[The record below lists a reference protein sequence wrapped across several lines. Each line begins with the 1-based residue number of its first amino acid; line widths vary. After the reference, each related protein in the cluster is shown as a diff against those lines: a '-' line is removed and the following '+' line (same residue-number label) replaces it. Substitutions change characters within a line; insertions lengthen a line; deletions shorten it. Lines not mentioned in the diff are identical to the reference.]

1 MFKGE
6 ILDLIYPPKC
16 GICGK
21 ISKDFLCAKCV
32 ILLEKQAIFEIED
45 TRNQKKNFDELLY
58 VFKYEGTARQNILKY
73 KFKESSYLY
82 KMFVNFMLKNQ
93 KFFENI
99 QKYDTIVPVPIS
111 KKRFLER
118 GYNQSYLLAK
128 EIAKKVGIK
137 CENKI
142 LKKTKNIIEQSKLN
156 KEDREKNIIGV
167 YEIENIHKI
176 SDKKVL
182 LLDDIITTGSTANEC
197 AKMLLTAKPKK
208 IGVLTIAKD

>member
-1 MFKGE
+1 
-6 ILDLIYPPKC
+6 
-16 GICGK
+16 
-21 ISKDFLCAKCV
+21 
-32 ILLEKQAIFEIED
+32 
-45 TRNQKKNFDELLY
+45 
-58 VFKYEGTARQNILKY
+58 
-73 KFKESSYLY
+73 
-82 KMFVNFMLKNQ
+82 MFVNFMLKNQ

-156 KEDREKNIIGV
+156 KEDREKI
-167 YEIENIHKI
+167 
-176 SDKKVL
+176 L
-182 LLDDIITTGSTANEC
+182 
-197 AKMLLTAKPKK
+197 
-208 IGVLTIAKD
+208 

>member
-1 MFKGE
+1 MVKGT

-21 ISKDFLCAKCV
+21 ICQEFLCTKCG
-32 ILLEKQAIFEIED
+32 ILLEKQAVFGIED
-45 TRNQKKNFDELLY
+45 TRNQEQNFDELLY
-58 VFKYEGTARQNILKY
+58 VFRYEGLVRQNILKY

-99 QKYDTIVPVPIS
+99 KKYDTIVPVPIS

-118 GYNQSYLLAK
+118 GYNQSYLIAR
-128 EIAKKVGIK
+128 EIAKKTGIK

-142 LKKTKNIIEQSKLN
+142 IKKTKNIIEQSKLN
-156 KEDREKNIIGV
+156 KEDREKNIIDV
-167 YEIENIHKI
+167 YETENIHKI
-176 SDKKVL
+176 LDKKVL

-197 AKMLLTAKPKK
+197 ARMLLTSNPKK

>member
-1 MFKGE
+1 MFKRE
-6 ILDLIYPPKC
+6 ILDLLYPPKC

-21 ISKDFLCAKCV
+21 ISKEFLCAKCA
-32 ILLEKQAIFEIED
+32 ILLEKHAVFEIEN
-45 TRNQKKNFDELLY
+45 TCNQGKNFDELLY
-58 VFKYEGTARQNILKY
+58 VFQYEGIARQIILKY

-176 SDKKVL
+176 SDKKVI

-197 AKMLLTAKPKK
+197 AKMLLIAKPKK